1 MVGMNQLLTN
11 YKRVNENEFIF
22 VPSDIENLYTCYSK
36 EGNVHTGL
44 RIKRRNHMKTKTSY
58 FVSKTP
64 MYKLNSDENIFDD
77 MPLMSLE
84 ELEESL
90 KEIDFDFQF

>member
-1 MVGMNQLLTN
+1 MARMNELLTN
-11 YKRVNENEFIF
+11 YKRVNENDFMF
-22 VPSDIENLYTCYSK
+22 VPSDIENLYTSYSK

-44 RIKRRNHMKTKTSY
+44 RIKRRNHIQTKTYY
-58 FVSKTP
+58 FVSKEL

-84 ELEESL
+84 ELEDCL

>member
-11 YKRVNENEFIF
+11 YKCVNQNDYMF
-22 VPSDIENLYTCYSK
+22 VPSDIENLYTSYSK
-36 EGNVHTGL
+36 DGHVHTGL
-44 RIKRRNHMKTKTSY
+44 RIKRRNHMKTKSYY
-58 FVSKTP
+58 FVSKEP
-64 MYKLNSDENIFDD
+64 MYKLQSHENIFDD

-84 ELEESL
+84 ELEETL